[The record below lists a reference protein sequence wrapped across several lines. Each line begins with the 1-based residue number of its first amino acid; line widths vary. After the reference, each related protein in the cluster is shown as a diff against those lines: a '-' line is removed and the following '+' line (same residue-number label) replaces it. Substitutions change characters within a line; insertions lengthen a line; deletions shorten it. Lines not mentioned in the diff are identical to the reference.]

1 MSNLCNSN
9 VEVLFQNKTFNIS
22 VDKKENNKETYNYF
36 IEKLKSQLEAKDKD
50 KNKVYKLMTINTK
63 EMYLIINENNFVD
76 ILKENTKEGK
86 IKFFLDI
93 IEEKEENIIEPLDED
108 MIGGI
113 NKKNDEGD
121 DFNEKLSITD
131 SNEFNFNENNINNK
145 NDNNKKE
152 INSNNNNKENLKNED
167 LKMLI
172 TPFSSSNLSQNNN
185 KTD

>member
-1 MSNLCNSN
+1 MSNLYNSN

-108 MIGGI
+108 MLGGI

-131 SNEFNFNENNINNK
+131 SNEFNSLKIENEKTNSEKNKKYSGNDILNENNINN
-145 NDNNKKE
+145 
-152 INSNNNNKENLKNED
+152 
-167 LKMLI
+167 
-172 TPFSSSNLSQNNN
+172 
-185 KTD
+185 